1 MENPKPKL
9 RQSAGI
15 CVWFV
20 SWCANSTKKNKTE
33 QYKKNQ
39 HVKQGVLVIAG
50 RTAEPKCNQIDANW
64 KSVNHR
70 AQNSLGGEVA
80 VGGAWG
86 NPSHRQLCNSFSQ
99 HEMSASECWLLP
111 ACWLRFLDEKM
122 QRERYLPKQRDTRL
136 GPLRS
141 HPPSVSCCGFGTL
154 QISAVELPN
163 YFL

>member
-1 MENPKPKL
+1 MLSGESQTKAQAISRDLRMVRKL
-9 RQSAGI
+9 VCKQHE
-15 CVWFV
+15 
-20 SWCANSTKKNKTE
+20 KNKTE

-99 HEMSASECWLLP
+99 HEMSASEC
-111 ACWLRFLDEKM
+111 
-122 QRERYLPKQRDTRL
+122 
-136 GPLRS
+136 
-141 HPPSVSCCGFGTL
+141 
-154 QISAVELPN
+154 
-163 YFL
+163 